1 MEEEKKVSE
10 ETKVKMPNP
19 NPYKKDRGK
28 DDAEVEAFAK
38 GELAKFQ
45 REQKEKEATAAT
57 EQKDTDASEETAEK
71 SEVKA
76 TPIAERPAKAEDRVF
91 KKRYDDLKKHYDST
105 INKHKEELQSL
116 RTQLESS
123 TKQFVPP
130 KSKEELEEWRRD
142 YPDMYDSVMQMT
154 TEATMKAKQE
164 MEEELL
170 QIKKQ
175 QTSLARDRAEVEL
188 AKKHPDFKD
197 IRDSADFHEWA
208 SVQDST
214 VQSWLYD
221 NTDNPNAAA
230 RAIDLYKYDRGLSTK
245 KVNYDAKKEAAK
257 AVSKTKVSETPSEKK
272 TWKWTEIQKMKPDV
286 YAKFEEEID
295 KAHREGRIV

>member
-1 MEEEKKVSE
+1 MEKDEKKSEVVEEKVSE
-10 ETKVKMPNP
+10 ATEEIATPTPYKHPNRNLMDQEIETTATEESKEESDETKPKEDHPV
-19 NPYKKDRGK
+19 GVE
-28 DDAEVEAFAK
+28 DA
-38 GELAKFQ
+38 
-45 REQKEKEATAAT
+45 
-57 EQKDTDASEETAEK
+57 
-71 SEVKA
+71 
-76 TPIAERPAKAEDRVF
+76 VF
-91 KKRYDDLKKHYDST
+91 KKRYDDLKRHYDET
-105 INKHKEELQSL
+105 VNKHKDELLKLKKEKEAVASQPI
-116 RTQLESS
+116 
-123 TKQFVPP
+123 F

-154 TEATMKAKQE
+154 TEASMKAKEE
-164 MEEELL
+164 MQEELL

-175 QTSLARDRAEVEL
+175 QTALARDRAEVEL

-221 NTDNPNAAA
+221 NTDNPKSAA

-272 TWKWTEIQKMKPDV
+272 TWKWAEIQKMKPDV

>member
-1 MEEEKKVSE
+1 MEKDEKKSEVVEEKVSE
-10 ETKVKMPNP
+10 ATEEIATPTPYKHPNRNLMDKEIETTATEESKEESDETKPKEEHPV
-19 NPYKKDRGK
+19 GVE
-28 DDAEVEAFAK
+28 DA
-38 GELAKFQ
+38 
-45 REQKEKEATAAT
+45 
-57 EQKDTDASEETAEK
+57 
-71 SEVKA
+71 
-76 TPIAERPAKAEDRVF
+76 VF
-91 KKRYDDLKKHYDST
+91 KKRYDDLKRHYDET
-105 INKHKEELQSL
+105 VNKHKDELLKLKKEKEAIAS
-116 RTQLESS
+116 
-123 TKQFVPP
+123 KPIF

-164 MEEELL
+164 MQEELL

-197 IRDSADFHEWA
+197 IRDSSDFHDWA

-221 NTDNPNAAA
+221 NTDNPKSAA

-272 TWKWTEIQKMKPDV
+272 TWKWAEIQKMKPDV

>member
-1 MEEEKKVSE
+1 MEQDNKETPVVEENSE
-10 ETKVKMPNP
+10 ATEDVANPTPYKHPNRNLMDKEIETTATEESKEESDETKPKEDHPV
-19 NPYKKDRGK
+19 GVE
-28 DDAEVEAFAK
+28 DA
-38 GELAKFQ
+38 
-45 REQKEKEATAAT
+45 
-57 EQKDTDASEETAEK
+57 
-71 SEVKA
+71 
-76 TPIAERPAKAEDRVF
+76 VF
-91 KKRYDDLKKHYDST
+91 KKRYDDLKRHYDET
-105 INKHKEELQSL
+105 ISKHKDEVLKL
-116 RTQLESS
+116 RKEKEAVAS
-123 TKQFVPP
+123 KPIF
-130 KSKEELEEWRRD
+130 KSKEELEEWRKD
-142 YPDMYDSVMQMT
+142 YPDMYDSVMQLT
-154 TEATMKAKQE
+154 TEASMKAKQE

-188 AKKHPDFKD
+188 AKKHPDFKE
-197 IRDSADFHEWA
+197 IRESSDFHDWA

-221 NTDNPNAAA
+221 NTDNPKSAA

-272 TWKWTEIQKMKPDV
+272 KWTWDDIKKMKPEE
-286 YAKFEEEID
+286 YAKFEDEID